1 MTSHS
6 EPSPAQQ
13 FHAELRDA
21 MYASALKHEIT
32 GFEAAG
38 VMFLLASEISAAALV
53 RDGLLEGGPDFA
65 DDPEVQP

>member
-1 MTSHS
+1 MTAHS

-21 MYASALKHEIT
+21 MYASASKHEIT
-32 GFEAAG
+32 GFIAAG
-38 VMFLLASEISAAALV
+38 AMFLLASEISATALV
-53 RDGLLEGGPDFA
+53 RDGLLKGGPDFV